1 MASTD
6 NKLLDLNGLQY
17 FWNEA
22 KKKFV
27 TPALMNGGL
36 NFEYLLT
43 QYYWCPNRPPYDT
56 YQGQPTEPQ
65 GIVYLGDNKLAMV
78 VCPYR
83 SHSNDDNTNSVTDGA
98 PLLTDNSE
106 FKIFGGVNQ
115 PQYITIDGTF
125 QTSGLGHSNSMSYSP
140 NDKLLFIPVHS
151 YTTIVS
157 GSGAS
162 AKYKR
167 WHSKDVKVVDPN
179 DNYGVKYT
187 ITVNTDTVV
196 TEIKTKYAKDVTIN
210 NVGFVA
216 YDKVNNKLYGWVED
230 FYLIEIPIPRDSN
243 NKIKT
248 GTSTAKLVCR
258 ITKPQV
264 IGGGQQG
271 FAVMDDLVF
280 LVKEYPN
287 LVWVYSISQGKV
299 IRCYS
304 VPEYDCFGHK
314 IRYLEGIDYDPVTK
328 DFYINSFVVTNYWK
342 RREGQY
348 LRACYVHRFNPF
360 TDSPGSFNAFG
371 YYDDTNQQY
380 VYTGFYD
387 STANSVSNLSVNKW
401 SNPNVKPHQ
410 RGYDKYPFGTI
421 SEAITALQSGKFPQ
435 AYFIYML
442 NSGLYDE
449 YLTIRNLD
457 VTFNG
462 EAFTVHGMD
471 IQNSHVRFN
480 SKVTLDGAN
489 VTNMAPLYINNSK
502 VGFTGYSITVPQ
514 DFETSVGWTNKAC
527 LYSSGSEVENND
539 GSDYEYNGN
548 SYTNNDIVL
557 VRSRIKSQSA
567 AKPKSTTKAIRL
579 NNSDWENGYPPEDYS
594 VNLFGSNKGQFTA
607 SKLASNDGAAPMGN
621 VQAVVMIKYNSA
633 EHFFTSGVRYK
644 GTKSLDL
651 FTHTPHGVVKTVL
664 NANGTVAS
672 TAFEGTKPSAV
683 TEFDTKFIRYV

>member
-1 MASTD
+1 MA
-6 NKLLDLNGLQY
+6 NKLIDLAGLGYFFDKLKKKYLSPALLNG
-17 FWNEA
+17 E
-22 KKKFV
+22 
-27 TPALMNGGL
+27 L

-65 GIVYLGDNKLAMV
+65 GIAYLGSNKIVMN
-78 VCPYR
+78 VCAYR
-83 SHSNDDNTNSVTDGA
+83 SHSVPGNTSGGS
-98 PLLTDNSE
+98 PLLTDNTE
-106 FKIFGGVNQ
+106 FKIFSGVNQ
-115 PQYITIDGTF
+115 PQYITVDSTY
-125 QTSGLGHSNSMSYSP
+125 QTAGLGHANCLTYNP
-140 NDKLLFIPVHS
+140 DKNRLYVAVHS
-151 YTTIVS
+151 YSTISS

-162 AKYKR
+162 AVYEG
-167 WHSKDVKVVDPN
+167 HNSKQVKVIDPS
-179 DNYGVKYT
+179 DYTVKQT
-187 ITVNTDTVV
+187 LNINTATV
-196 TEIKTKYAKDVTIN
+196 ESQIQSRYSKTVTIDSI
-210 NVGFVA
+210 GFVA
-216 YDKVNNKLYGWVED
+216 YDKIGKKLYGWVDD
-230 FYLIEIPIPRDSN
+230 FYLIEIPLPSSD
-243 NKIKT
+243 T
-248 GTSTAKLVCR
+248 GTVSVTASLVTR
-258 ITKPQV
+258 IAKPQT

-287 LVWVYSISQGKV
+287 LVWVYSISQDKV
-299 IRCYS
+299 VRCYS
-304 VPEYDCFGHK
+304 VPDYDCFGHK

-328 DFYINSFVVTNYWK
+328 DFYISSFVVTNYWK

-371 YYDDTNQQY
+371 YYDDANQQY
-380 VYTGFYD
+380 VYKGFYD
-387 STANSVSNLSVNKW
+387 TAANSVLNLSVNKW
-401 SNPNVKPHQ
+401 SHPSVKPHQ

-457 VTFNG
+457 LIFNG

-471 IQNSHVRFN
+471 IQNSHVHFN

-502 VGFTGYSITVPQ
+502 VAFTGYSITVPQ
-514 DFETSVGWTNKAC
+514 DFESSVGLTNRTC

-557 VRSRIKSQSA
+557 FRSRIKSQSA
-567 AKPKSTTKAIRL
+567 ANTSSTAKAIRL
-579 NNSDWENGYPPEDYS
+579 NNSDWENGYPPEAYS

-607 SKLASNDGAAPMGN
+607 SKLVSNDGAAPMGN
-621 VQAVVMIKYNSA
+621 VQAVVMIKYNSE

-644 GTKSLDL
+644 GTTSLNL

-664 NANGTVAS
+664 NADGTVAS
-672 TAFEGTKPSAV
+672 TAFEGTQPSAV

>member
-65 GIVYLGDNKLAMV
+65 GIAYLGDNKLAMV

-83 SHSNDDNTNSVTDGA
+83 SHSNDDNTNSVTAGA

-167 WHSKDVKVVDPN
+167 WHSKDIKVVDPN

-248 GTSTAKLVCR
+248 GTSTAKLVRR

-287 LVWVYSISQGKV
+287 LVWVYSISQDKV
-299 IRCYS
+299 VRCYS

-371 YYDDTNQQY
+371 YYDDANQQY
-380 VYTGFYD
+380 VYNGFYD
-387 STANSVSNLSVNKW
+387 SAANSVSNLSVNKW

-527 LYSSGSEVENND
+527 LYSSGSEVETND
-539 GSDYEYNGN
+539 GSVYEYNGN

-567 AKPKSTTKAIRL
+567 ANTKSTTKAIRL
-579 NNSDWENGYPPEDYS
+579 NNSDWENGYPPGAYG

-607 SKLASNDGAAPMGN
+607 SKLVSNDGAAPMGN

-644 GTKSLDL
+644 GTTSLNL

-664 NANGTVAS
+664 NADGTVAS
-672 TAFEGTKPSAV
+672 TAFEGTQPSAV